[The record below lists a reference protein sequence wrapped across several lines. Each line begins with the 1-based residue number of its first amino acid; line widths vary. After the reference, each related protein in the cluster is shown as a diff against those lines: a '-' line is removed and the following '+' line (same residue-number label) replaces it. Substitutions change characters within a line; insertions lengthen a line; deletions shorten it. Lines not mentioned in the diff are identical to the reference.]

1 MKRSGFDEIETLL
14 NSFDARIKT
23 VHAAVYAG
31 ESFFKMRDA
40 HLQILDFVDNTINFL
55 FHPRQARLDLLE
67 YRKNDVRSFGHGD
80 IVDVR
85 DMFFKR
91 ERTR

>member
-14 NSFDARIKT
+14 NSFNSRIKP
-23 VHAAVYAG
+23 VHAAIYAR

-40 HLQILDFVDNTINFL
+40 HLQILDFIDHAINFL
-55 FHPRQARLDLLE
+55 FHSRQARLDLLE
-67 YRKNDVRSFGHGD
+67 YRKNDVRSFGHEG
-80 IVDVR
+80 IIDVR